1 MSSTSSLN
9 EAHEAN
15 DIEPVSIHVSSPESQ
30 PSSIESSLTLAPT
43 ILITNAT
50 SLRSTCS
57 LPQHA
62 MNVKFAALPKTEPRR
77 KRSLAPL
84 GVSARS
90 RRRQQQQQDS
100 FMWNNDALA
109 QEEEY
114 VEDPF
119 ITLGRLVKNASK
131 HLWKRVRKKEKGGED
146 EKDAGELG
154 DSSDTAPIV
163 DVRRVSVK
171 DGGLP
176 RLDTASVL
184 EEEREDETEG
194 NGDAGADMPSDGLKE
209 NASALG
215 DNEESLE
222 AAIQEVFARRYS
234 WSPSLEPRQTVPTDT
249 KRRSTGTVTPPRLID
264 QEP

>member
-15 DIEPVSIHVSSPESQ
+15 DIEPANVQVSSPQSQ

-57 LPQHA
+57 LPQSA
-62 MNVKFAALPKTEPRR
+62 MNVKFAALPKTAPRR
-77 KRSLAPL
+77 RRSLAPL

-100 FMWNNDALA
+100 FLWTNEAVA

-119 ITLGRLVKNASK
+119 VTLGRLVMNASK
-131 HLWKRVRKKEKGGED
+131 NLWKRVRKKEKEAGDG
-146 EKDAGELG
+146 KGTGELG
-154 DSSDTAPIV
+154 DASETGPIV
-163 DVRRVSVK
+163 DIRHVPSTN
-171 DGGLP
+171 GGLP
-176 RLDTASVL
+176 CLDPALVQ
-184 EEEREDETEG
+184 EERENGTEEKD
-194 NGDAGADMPSDGLKE
+194 DAGADMPREDTPAIGV
-209 NASALG
+209 N
-215 DNEESLE
+215 DESLQ
-222 AAIQEVFARRYS
+222 AAIEKVFSRRYS
-234 WSPSLEPRQTVPTDT
+234 WSPSLEPRKPVTADM
-249 KRRSTGTVTPPRLID
+249 KRRSTGTITPPRLMD
-264 QEP
+264 QQS